1 MYSKTHKGM
10 IQSINP
16 YTQNLIAIHPSLN
29 SEQLS
34 GEIEKSAKS
43 FQIWKKLSYKE
54 RSVLFLKMAELL
66 RKNKEKHALL
76 ISTEVGKIIR
86 ESRAE
91 IEKCAWLCEY
101 YAEHTEKILMN
112 ESIVS
117 DASKSFVRF
126 EPMGII
132 YAIMPWNFP
141 FWQVLRAALPT
152 IMAGNT
158 MLLKHAPNVI
168 GCATTIENL
177 FIDSGF
183 PEHVFKSLIIPIELS
198 EQVIAHPA
206 VCGVSLTGSL
216 QAGSE
221 VASQAGKYL
230 KKSIMELGG
239 SDPFI
244 VLKDADISLACKTG
258 LASRMLNA
266 GQVCISAKRFIVE
279 ESIYDQF
286 VEEHKKL
293 LQKLKLG
300 DPLSEDTDMGPMAR
314 EDLLISIENQV
325 NKSVEMGAKIIIGGK
340 RLNSKDWFYEPTII
354 TNVTNNMPVFR
365 EETFGPVSVIIKVK
379 DANDAIKIAND
390 SSMGLGAS
398 LWTNKPEIA
407 EKMASQIE
415 AGAVFINGMT
425 KSDPR
430 IPFGGIKQ
438 SGYGRELGAYG
449 IKEFVNIKSVWIK

>member
-1 MYSKTHKGM
+1 M

-16 YTQNLIAIHPSLN
+16 YTQNIIATHPSLN

-34 GEIEKSAKS
+34 EEIEKSAKS
-43 FQIWKKLSYKE
+43 FQIWKQFSYKE
-54 RSVLFLKMAELL
+54 RSVLFLKMAEML
-66 RKNKEKHALL
+66 RKNKEKYALL
-76 ISTEVGKIIR
+76 ISTEMGKIIR

-101 YAEHTEKILMN
+101 YAENTEKILMN

-152 IMAGNT
+152 MMAGNT
-158 MLLKHAPNVI
+158 MLLKHAPNVM
-168 GCATTIENL
+168 GCATAIENL

-183 PEHVFKSLIIPIELS
+183 PEHVFKSLIIPIERS
-198 EQVIAHPA
+198 EQVIAHKA
-206 VCGVSLTGSL
+206 VCGISLTGSL
-216 QAGSE
+216 KAGSA

-244 VLKDADISLACKTG
+244 VLKDADIDLACKTAV
-258 LASRMLNA
+258 ASRMLNA

-279 ESIYDQF
+279 EDIYEQF
-286 VEEHKKL
+286 VKEHKNL
-293 LQKLKLG
+293 LENLQLG
-300 DPLSEDTDMGPMAR
+300 NPLSEDTDMGPMAR
-314 EDLLISIENQV
+314 EDLLINIEKQIE
-325 NKSVEMGAKIIIGGK
+325 KSVEMGAKIIIGGK
-340 RLNSKDWFYEPTII
+340 RFKNDAWFYEPTLL
-354 TNVTNNMPVFR
+354 TNVTNKMPVFK
-365 EETFGPVSVIIKVK
+365 EETFGPVSVIIKAK
-379 DANDAIKIAND
+379 NADDAIKIAND

-398 LWTNKPEIA
+398 IWTNDLELAEI
-407 EKMASQIE
+407 MASQIE
-415 AGAVFINGMT
+415 AGAVFINGMV

>member
-1 MYSKTHKGM
+1 M

-16 YTQNLIAIHPSLN
+16 YTQNIIATHPSLN

-34 GEIEKSAKS
+34 EEIEKSAKS
-43 FQIWKKLSYKE
+43 FQIWKQFSYQE
-54 RSVLFLKMAELL
+54 RSVLFLKMAEML
-66 RKNKEKHALL
+66 RKNKEKYALL
-76 ISTEVGKIIR
+76 ISTEMGKIIR

-101 YAEHTEKILMN
+101 YAENTEKILMN

-152 IMAGNT
+152 MMAGNT
-158 MLLKHAPNVI
+158 MLLKHAPNVM
-168 GCATTIENL
+168 GCATAIENL

-183 PEHVFKSLIIPIELS
+183 PEHVFKSLIIPIERS
-198 EQVIAHPA
+198 EQVIAHKA
-206 VCGVSLTGSL
+206 VCGISLTGSL
-216 QAGSE
+216 KAGSA

-244 VLKDADISLACKTG
+244 VLKDADIDLACKTAV
-258 LASRMLNA
+258 ASRMLNA

-279 ESIYDQF
+279 EDIYEQF
-286 VEEHKKL
+286 VKEHKNL
-293 LQKLKLG
+293 LENLQLG
-300 DPLSEDTDMGPMAR
+300 NPLSEDTDMGPMAR
-314 EDLLISIENQV
+314 EDLLINIEKQIE
-325 NKSVEMGAKIIIGGK
+325 KSVEMGAKIIIGGK
-340 RLNSKDWFYEPTII
+340 RFNTKDWFYEPTLL
-354 TNVTNNMPVFR
+354 TNVTNKMPVFR
-365 EETFGPVSVIIKVK
+365 EETFGPVSVIIKAK
-379 DANDAIKIAND
+379 NADDAIKIAND

-398 LWTNKPEIA
+398 IWTNDLELAEI
-407 EKMASQIE
+407 MASQIE
-415 AGAVFINGMT
+415 AGAVFINGMV